1 MEEFQLLPHKPEYKV
16 HFEKLN
22 KAWLEEYFTVEPIDR
37 WVLENPEE
45 AILSA
50 GGKIF
55 FVKYR
60 ENIIGTVALMKIG
73 DATFEL
79 TKMAVDKNYQ
89 GIGAGK
95 FICLSAI
102 DEARKLNASR
112 LILYSQTLLKPAI
125 GIYKQLGFSEIPLDN
140 KYARADIKME
150 ILLS

>member
-50 GGKIF
+50 GGMIF

-73 DATFEL
+73 HATFEL

-95 FICLSAI
+95 FICSAAI
-102 DEARKLNASR
+102 DEARKLNANR